1 MATIRPFKPIRPDPF
16 YAGQLVFT
24 KPQAESVSGD
34 YTQAGGLKPLK
45 TLLETGARL
54 RPETPEG
61 QEMAYRDINE
71 TLQSLLENG
80 QLWREDTSGI
90 FVYEVVHKTYRQT
103 GIWTLTDLADYN
115 NGSIKIHEL
124 TFADS
129 IRRMKNYRENT
140 GLEGSPVLLT
150 YPADGTINAIIAVT
164 KSGRLRA
171 TLGNEHGF
179 HRLWKIED
187 EAMLQ
192 KLMATFAKIN
202 TVYLADGHHRLESAA
217 QLAAW
222 QRTEGLP
229 VYDHIASLYMATD
242 QLRVEEYNRVVVPG
256 SQPDKNELLK
266 ALNEHFHMRESTGNA
281 PVQPREPHRLGLYVD
296 GEWYH
301 LLMRS
306 CLYETKKE
314 SQNTDAAILQEHIL
328 GPLFGIHDPK
338 TDARLKYAGGEKALE
353 EIGAIFGAHPGAIA
367 FTLCPLPVN
376 ELIGVA
382 DAGHILPPKSTW
394 IVPKVPYGLL
404 IHQH

>member
-1 MATIRPFKPIRPDPF
+1 MATIQPFRPIRPDPF
-16 YAGQLVFT
+16 YGDQLVFT

-61 QEMAYRDINE
+61 QEMAYRDIKE
-71 TLQSLLENG
+71 TFQGLLENG
-80 QLWREDTSGI
+80 QLWREETEGI

-103 GIWTLTDLADYN
+103 GIWTLTNLADYN
-115 NGSIKIHEL
+115 NGGIKIHEL

-129 IRRMKNYRENT
+129 IRRLRNYRKNT
-140 GLEGSPVLLT
+140 GLEGNPILLT

-164 KSGRLRA
+164 KSGLLKA

-192 KLMATFAKIN
+192 KLMATFAKID

-222 QRTEGLP
+222 QREEGLP

-242 QLRVEEYNRVVVPG
+242 QLRVEEYNRVVVPEKQ
-256 SQPDKNELLK
+256 SEKNALFK
-266 ALNEHFHMRESTGNA
+266 ALNQHFHIRESTGNA
-281 PVQPREPHRLGLYVD
+281 PVQPKELHRLGLYLY

-301 LLMRS
+301 LLMKTY
-306 CLYETKKE
+306 LYESKKE
-314 SQNTDAAILQEHIL
+314 TQGLDASILQERIL

-338 TDARLKYAGGEKALE
+338 TDSRLKYAGGEKALE
-353 EIGAIFGAHPGAIA
+353 QIGAICSAHPGAVA

-376 ELIGVA
+376 TLISVA